1 MKFSLKLNLALF
13 IVTIYLVSCTKQV
26 DLMNSEAS
34 QIANATRDANL
45 QTARMTQDGS
55 LADSYIIVFKDDVTN
70 IDDEVNQASKKYGLN
85 IKFKYKNAIKG
96 FSAKLSAGALNG
108 LMNNPNIAYI
118 EQDQIMSANQIVSSP
133 TTQTK
138 VLPWGLDRID
148 QVSLPLSG
156 GFTYTADGTGVDAY
170 IFDTGILL
178 EHAEFGGRT
187 LRGFSSIVSNA
198 GWSDQNGHGTHVAGT
213 VGGINYGVAKKINLI
228 SVRVL
233 DAGGSGSSSGVIAG
247 IDWAIADHTFTK
259 KPAVGNMSLGGGAST
274 AIDAAVNKAISNGI
288 VMCVAAG
295 NDGRSA
301 SNYSPARVTNAITV
315 GATGFSAR
323 LATYDAFAS
332 YSNSGSVVDILAPGS
347 GITSAWIGSAT
358 AINTISGTSM
368 ATPHVAG
375 VVGLYLSKNLLQIP
389 SPAAVQTA
397 IKSAATLNKISGVP
411 RGTVNSLLN
420 TKY

>member
-34 QIANATRDANL
+34 QIANATKDVNL

-55 LADSYIIVFKDDVTN
+55 LTDSYIIVFKDDVTN
-70 IDDEVNQASKKYGLN
+70 IDDEINQASKKYGLN

-118 EQDQIMSANQIVSSP
+118 EQDQLMSANIL
-133 TTQTK
+133 QTP
-138 VLPWGLDRID
+138 VPSWGLDRID
-148 QVSLPLSG
+148 QASLPLSG

-178 EHAEFGGRT
+178 EHAEFGGRAVG
-187 LRGFSSIVSNA
+187 GFSSIGINTN
-198 GWSDQNGHGTHVAGT
+198 WTDQNGHGTHVAGT

-233 DAGGSGSSSGVIAG
+233 DAAGSGTNSGVIAG
-247 IDWAIADHTFTK
+247 IDWAIAHHVIT

-274 AIDAAVNKAISNGI
+274 AIDAAVNKAISDGI

-295 NDGRSA
+295 NNGRSA

-315 GATGFSAR
+315 GATGSSPI
-323 LATYDAFAS
+323 LSSLDAFAS

-347 GITSAWIGSAT
+347 GITSAWIGSASSVK
-358 AINTISGTSM
+358 TISGTSM

>member
-1 MKFSLKLNLALF
+1 MKISLKLFLALF
-13 IVTIYLVSCTKQV
+13 VVTVHLVSCTKQV
-26 DLMNSEAS
+26 DLMNSETAL
-34 QIANATRDANL
+34 IANAKRDANL

-55 LADSYIIVFKDDVTN
+55 LTDSYIIVFKDDVTN
-70 IDDEVNQASKKYGLN
+70 IDDEINQASKKYGLN

-96 FSAKLSAGALNG
+96 FSAKLPAGALNG
-108 LMNNPNIAYI
+108 FMNNPNIAYI
-118 EQDQIMSANQIVSSP
+118 EQDQIMSANVI
-133 TTQTK
+133 QTP
-138 VLPWGLDRID
+138 VPSWGLDRID

-178 EHAEFGGRT
+178 EHAEFGGRAVG
-187 LRGFSSIVSNA
+187 GFSSIVSNTN
-198 GWSDQNGHGTHVAGT
+198 WSDQNGHGTHVAGT
-213 VGGINYGVAKKINLI
+213 VGGINYGVAKKIKLI
-228 SVRVL
+228 AVRVL
-233 DAGGSGSSSGVIAG
+233 DAVGSGSTSGVVAG
-247 IDWAIADHTFTK
+247 IDWAIAHHVITQ
-259 KPAVGNMSLGGGAST
+259 PAVGNMSLGGGAST
-274 AIDAAVNKAISNGI
+274 AIDAAVNKAISDGI
-288 VMCVAAG
+288 IMCVAAG

-315 GATGFSAR
+315 GATGFNTKLS
-323 LATYDAFAS
+323 TYDAFAS

-347 GITSAWIGSAT
+347 GITSAWIGSASSVK
-358 AINTISGTSM
+358 TISGTSM

>member
-1 MKFSLKLNLALF
+1 M
-13 IVTIYLVSCTKQV
+13 IT
-26 DLMNSEAS
+26 
-34 QIANATRDANL
+34 
-45 QTARMTQDGS
+45 
-55 LADSYIIVFKDDVTN
+55 
-70 IDDEVNQASKKYGLN
+70 
-85 IKFKYKNAIKG
+85 
-96 FSAKLSAGALNG
+96 
-108 LMNNPNIAYI
+108 
-118 EQDQIMSANQIVSSP
+118 
-133 TTQTK
+133 
-138 VLPWGLDRID
+138 
-148 QVSLPLSG
+148 
-156 GFTYTADGTGVDAY
+156 
-170 IFDTGILL
+170 
-178 EHAEFGGRT
+178 
-187 LRGFSSIVSNA
+187 
-198 GWSDQNGHGTHVAGT
+198 
-213 VGGINYGVAKKINLI
+213 
-228 SVRVL
+228 
-233 DAGGSGSSSGVIAG
+233 
-247 IDWAIADHTFTK
+247 

-274 AIDAAVNKAISNGI
+274 AIDAAVNKAISDRI

-295 NDGRSA
+295 NNGRSA

-347 GITSAWIGSAT
+347 GITSTWIGSAT

-389 SPAAVQTA
+389 SPAAVQKA

>member
-34 QIANATRDANL
+34 QIANATRDENL
-45 QTARMTQDGS
+45 QTARMSQDGS

-70 IDDEVNQASKKYGLN
+70 IDDEINQASKKYGLN

-118 EQDQIMSANQIVSSP
+118 EQDQLMSANIL
-133 TTQTK
+133 QTP
-138 VLPWGLDRID
+138 VPSWGLDRID
-148 QVSLPLSG
+148 QASLPLSG

-178 EHAEFGGRT
+178 EHAEFGGRAVG
-187 LRGFSSIVSNA
+187 GFSSIGINTN
-198 GWSDQNGHGTHVAGT
+198 WTDQNGHGTHVAGT

-233 DAGGSGSSSGVIAG
+233 DAAGSGTNSGVIAG
-247 IDWAIADHTFTK
+247 IDWAIAHHVIT

-274 AIDAAVNKAISNGI
+274 AIDAAVNKAISDGI

-295 NDGRSA
+295 NNGRSA

-315 GATGFSAR
+315 GATGSSPT
-323 LATYDAFAS
+323 LSSLDAFAS

-347 GITSAWIGSAT
+347 GITSAWIGSASSVK
-358 AINTISGTSM
+358 TISGTSM

>member
-1 MKFSLKLNLALF
+1 MKISLKLNLALF

-70 IDDEVNQASKKYGLN
+70 IDDEINQASKKYGLN

-96 FSAKLSAGALNG
+96 FSAKLPAGALNG

-118 EQDQIMSANQIVSSP
+118 EQDQIMSANII
-133 TTQTK
+133 QTP
-138 VLPWGLDRID
+138 VPSWGLDRID
-148 QVSLPLSG
+148 QASLPLSG

-178 EHAEFGGRT
+178 EHAEFGGRAVG
-187 LRGFSSIVSNA
+187 GFSSIGINTN
-198 GWSDQNGHGTHVAGT
+198 WTDQNGHGTHVAGT

-228 SVRVL
+228 AVRVL
-233 DAGGSGSSSGVIAG
+233 DAAGSGTNSGVIAG
-247 IDWAIADHTFTK
+247 IDWAIAHHVIT
-259 KPAVGNMSLGGGAST
+259 KPALGNMSLGGGAST
-274 AIDAAVNKAISNGI
+274 AIDAAVNKAISDGI

-295 NDGRSA
+295 NNGRSA

-347 GITSAWIGSAT
+347 GITSAWIGST
-358 AINTISGTSM
+358 SAIKTISGTSM

>member
-1 MKFSLKLNLALF
+1 MKISLKLNLALF

-45 QTARMTQDGS
+45 QTARMSQDGS

-70 IDDEVNQASKKYGLN
+70 IDDEINQASKKYGLN

-96 FSAKLSAGALNG
+96 FSAKLPAGALNG

-118 EQDQIMSANQIVSSP
+118 EQDQIMSANII
-133 TTQTK
+133 QTP
-138 VLPWGLDRID
+138 VPSWGLDRID
-148 QVSLPLSG
+148 QASLPLSG

-178 EHAEFGGRT
+178 EHAEFGGRAVG
-187 LRGFSSIVSNA
+187 GFSSIGINTN
-198 GWSDQNGHGTHVAGT
+198 WTDQNGHGTHVAGT

-228 SVRVL
+228 AVRVL
-233 DAGGSGSSSGVIAG
+233 DAAGSGTNSGVIAG
-247 IDWAIADHTFTK
+247 IDWAIAHHVIT

-274 AIDAAVNKAISNGI
+274 AIDAAVNKAISDGI

>member
-26 DLMNSEAS
+26 DLMNIEAS
-34 QIANATRDANL
+34 QIANATKDANL

-55 LADSYIIVFKDDVTN
+55 LADSYIIVYKDDVTN

-148 QVSLPLSG
+148 QVSLPLTG

-178 EHAEFGGRT
+178 EHAEFSGRT
-187 LRGFSSIVSNA
+187 LRGFSSILNA
-198 GWSDQNGHGTHVAGT
+198 NWSDQNGHGTHVAGT

-228 SVRVL
+228 AVRVL
-233 DAGGSGSSSGVIAG
+233 DAAGSGSSSGVIAG

-274 AIDAAVNKAISNGI
+274 AIDAAVNKAISDGI

-295 NDGRSA
+295 NNGRSA

-323 LATYDAFAS
+323 LSTYDAFAS

-358 AINTISGTSM
+358 AVKTISGTSM

-375 VVGLYLSKNLLQIP
+375 VVGLYLSINLLQIP
-389 SPAAVQTA
+389 SPAAVQSA